1 MFSLLE
7 HQNPYINELIRLG
20 VVIVVAIASYY
31 VVRYILMRVI
41 RYTVYQT
48 RTRWD
53 EIFFEKGVFHV
64 LAYLAPL
71 IVFHH
76 AAAYYPDLELILRK
90 ILSVLF
96 FIVFCAFINR
106 VLGGIHAIYASYPV
120 SQKKPIK
127 GYLQI
132 LKLIIYLVGI
142 IVLVSILLGRS
153 PLGIIGGLGAMTAVI
168 LLIFRDTI
176 LSFIAS
182 IQLMTNDMV
191 RVGDW
196 IEMPQYNADGDVVE
210 MALHTVKVR
219 NFDRTITT
227 IPTYKLIED
236 SFRNW
241 RGMME
246 TGGRRIMRDIL
257 IDQSSIRFCDE
268 AMLQK
273 FENIHLLQDYLK
285 EKKKDLAEYNAA
297 HNIDDSSLVNGR
309 HLTNI
314 GTYRAYVEAYLE
326 NHPKIHKGLLHMVRQ
341 MPPSPQG
348 VALQIYAFT
357 NDTNWVN
364 YENIQADIFDH
375 LLSVLPEFGLR
386 RYQYPTGDDVRT
398 VLPSLR
404 KE

>member
-1 MFSLLE
+1 
-7 HQNPYINELIRLG
+7 
-20 VVIVVAIASYY
+20 
-31 VVRYILMRVI
+31 
-41 RYTVYQT
+41 
-48 RTRWD
+48 
-53 EIFFEKGVFHV
+53 
-64 LAYLAPL
+64 
-71 IVFHH
+71 
-76 AAAYYPDLELILRK
+76 
-90 ILSVLF
+90 
-96 FIVFCAFINR
+96 
-106 VLGGIHAIYASYPV
+106 
-120 SQKKPIK
+120 
-127 GYLQI
+127 
-132 LKLIIYLVGI
+132 
-142 IVLVSILLGRS
+142 VSILLGRS